1 MLPMQ
6 SGKERQDD
14 CGVAGMTD
22 WLRLWHDMPTDSKWR
37 TISRKSG
44 QPIPCVIALFN
55 LILVNASAND
65 AERGTLRNWR
75 HEDAASA
82 LDMDEED
89 VAAIVAAMEGR
100 VIEGGRLM
108 GWEKR
113 QPKRED
119 GTAAERKE
127 AWKQRQIEARNALE
141 RTGTQQNAPET
152 YTETDTERS
161 GVAISPAP
169 SERAAALK
177 AIEGPC
183 LEIVAGTDWP
193 VTTAQDWHA
202 LTAIVVEHRLD
213 PETEL
218 LPSIRE
224 QVARKQAKR
233 ETVRNWGYFVPG
245 CLSFAAKA
253 REPPKPFPEASSSQ
267 TYRNGARNDPR
278 NTQTPMQRALDALKP
293 RGERPIG
300 SSDGR
305 TIDGEYELSAH

>member
-1 MLPMQ
+1 MSLSAAVIRELVAAGL
-6 SGKERQDD
+6 SGHALVEACERIEGATGTKEDRARKMNAERQ
-14 CGVAGMTD
+14 A
-22 WLRLWHDMPTDSKWR
+22 RFR
-37 TISRKSG
+37 ER
-44 QPIPCVIALFN
+44 
-55 LILVNASAND
+55 NASNV
-65 AERGTLRNWR
+65 TNVTPLSPLSPPS
-75 HEDAASA
+75 HT
-82 LDMDEED
+82 
-89 VAAIVAAMEGR
+89 
-100 VIEGGRLM
+100 
-108 GWEKR
+108 
-113 QPKRED
+113 QPPLYPPNPD
-119 GTAAERKE
+119 
-127 AWKQRQIEARNALE
+127 
-141 RTGTQQNAPET
+141 
-152 YTETDTERS
+152 

-177 AIEGPC
+177 AIERPC

-224 QVARKQAKR
+224 QVARKRAKR

-293 RGERPIG
+293 RGERPVG

>member
-1 MLPMQ
+1 MSLSAAVIRELVAAGL
-6 SGKERQDD
+6 SGHALVEACERIEGATGTKEDRARKMNAERQ
-14 CGVAGMTD
+14 A
-22 WLRLWHDMPTDSKWR
+22 RFR
-37 TISRKSG
+37 ER
-44 QPIPCVIALFN
+44 
-55 LILVNASAND
+55 NASNV
-65 AERGTLRNWR
+65 TNVTPLSPLSPPS
-75 HEDAASA
+75 HT
-82 LDMDEED
+82 
-89 VAAIVAAMEGR
+89 
-100 VIEGGRLM
+100 
-108 GWEKR
+108 
-113 QPKRED
+113 QPPLYPPNPD
-119 GTAAERKE
+119 
-127 AWKQRQIEARNALE
+127 
-141 RTGTQQNAPET
+141 
-152 YTETDTERS
+152 

-293 RGERPIG
+293 RGERPVG
-300 SSDGR
+300 SVDGR

>member
-1 MLPMQ
+1 MSLSAAVIRELVAAGL
-6 SGKERQDD
+6 SGHALVEACER
-14 CGVAGMTD
+14 
-22 WLRLWHDMPTDSKWR
+22 
-37 TISRKSG
+37 IE
-44 QPIPCVIALFN
+44 
-55 LILVNASAND
+55 ASAPVASRTVD
-65 AERGTLRNWR
+65 EQAERRRAADRERKRLRN
-75 HEDAASA
+75 SA
-82 LDMDEED
+82 EFCGKPLSP
-89 VAAIVAAMEGR
+89 
-100 VIEGGRLM
+100 LSPPSHT
-108 GWEKR
+108 
-113 QPKRED
+113 QPPLYPPNPD
-119 GTAAERKE
+119 
-127 AWKQRQIEARNALE
+127 
-141 RTGTQQNAPET
+141 
-152 YTETDTERS
+152 

-202 LTAIVVEHRLD
+202 LTAIVVEHRLY

-293 RGERPIG
+293 RGERPVG
-300 SSDGR
+300 SVDGR

>member
-1 MLPMQ
+1 MARIRSIHPGLF
-6 SGKERQDD
+6 
-14 CGVAGMTD
+14 TD
-22 WLRLWHDMPTDSKWR
+22 EAFMS
-37 TISRKSG
+37 
-44 QPIPCVIALFN
+44 
-55 LILVNASAND
+55 ASAQARVFMIGIWCEAFDDGVFEWKPVVLKARILPADNID
-65 AERGTLRNWR
+65 ATGLLDELVGLNVIKRVERNGRPYGLIRNFRKFQRPKKPNSSGILIASDDDFVGKAETASETVPNQCGTSS
-75 HEDAASA
+75 EIPSQ
-82 LDMDEED
+82 M
-89 VAAIVAAMEGR
+89 
-100 VIEGGRLM
+100 
-108 GWEKR
+108 
-113 QPKRED
+113 ED
-119 GTAAERKE
+119 GGDKRKE
-127 AWKQRQIEARNALE
+127 DK
-141 RTGTQQNAPET
+141 
-152 YTETDTERS
+152 S

-183 LEIVAGTDWP
+183 LEIVAGTHWP

-267 TYRNGARNDPR
+267 THRNGARNDPR

-305 TIDGEYELSAH
+305 TIDGEYQLSAH